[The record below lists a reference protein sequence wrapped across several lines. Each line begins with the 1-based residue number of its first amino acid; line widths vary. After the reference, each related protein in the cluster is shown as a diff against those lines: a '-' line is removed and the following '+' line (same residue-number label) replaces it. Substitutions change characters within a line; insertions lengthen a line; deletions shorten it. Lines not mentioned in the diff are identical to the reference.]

1 MTIHEE
7 RKTME
12 KDSVKYNQR
21 GYRLQLKSYEYI
33 QLWTE
38 GGKSRVGSDF
48 NCLFLNE
55 MNRN

>member
-1 MTIHEE
+1 
-7 RKTME
+7 ME